1 MWVDLDDEECAP
13 LIHQIK
19 DSSGNN
25 TGKQKIVIPAY
36 DLYGK
41 EIGDGNENDRVT
53 TYAYEIRT
61 SPTNANMLKNIL
73 CKISNDGKYLCIL

>member
-25 TGKQKIVIPAY
+25 TGQQKIVIPAY

-41 EIGDGNENDRVT
+41 EIGDGNGHNRVT

-61 SPTNANMLKNIL
+61 SPTNAKFEHHLLTPI
-73 CKISNDGKYLCIL
+73 C